1 MNSLLKSVTIL
12 DKTSEFHNEKVDILI
27 ENGLI
32 INIDFNINNPKNFN
46 EINLTNLHVSRG
58 WFDSSVCFGEPGFED
73 RETIENGLKTA
84 SRSGFTAVALQP
96 NTNPVINSRS
106 QIEYIKHKCTNSTV
120 EIYPIGALT
129 SSDSNPKLTEMF
141 DMKNGGAICFGN
153 YKKSISNANTLK
165 LALQYTSS
173 FEGVVLSYPEDEVL
187 SNNGMVNENIMST
200 SLGLKG
206 SPCLSEEVQIMRD
219 LSILEYAGGK
229 LHIPTI
235 STTKSVELIRA
246 AKASKLNVSCS
257 VAVHNLF
264 FSDSSLL
271 NFNTNFKVLPPLR
284 TKEDIKSLIEGVK
297 DGTIDMVTSD
307 HNPLNIELKKT
318 EFDNAEF
325 GTIGLES
332 IFGALNTLFSTKM
345 TIKLLTSGRDI
356 FKIPQNKIQIGE
368 IANLTLFN
376 PNKEYI
382 FNDKHIFSKSKNS
395 IFLDSK
401 LSGKVYG
408 VINKNKLSI
417 FKYC

>member
-12 DKTSEFHNEKVDILI
+12 DKTSVFHNEKVDILI

-417 FKYC
+417 FK

>member
-1 MNSLLKSVTIL
+1 MNSLLKAVTIL

-27 ENGLI
+27 ESGLI
-32 INIDFNINNPKNFN
+32 INIDFNINNPKNFK

-58 WFDSSVCFGEPGFED
+58 WFDSSVCFGEPGFEN

-84 SRSGFTAVALQP
+84 SRSGFTSVALQP
-96 NTNPVINSRS
+96 NTSPVINNRS
-106 QIEYIKHKCTNSTV
+106 QIEYIKHKCVNSVV

-129 SSDSNPKLTEMF
+129 SSGSNPKLTEMF

-165 LALQYTSS
+165 LALQYTST
-173 FEGVVLSYPEDEVL
+173 FEGIVLSYPEDEVL
-187 SNNGMVNENIMST
+187 SNKGMVNENIMST

-206 SPCLSEEVQIMRD
+206 SPSLSEEVQIMRD
-219 LSILEYAGGK
+219 LSILQYTGGK

-264 FSDSSLL
+264 FSDSNLL

-284 TKEDIKSLIEGVK
+284 TKDDIKSLIEGVK

-318 EFDNAEF
+318 EFNNAEF

-345 TIKLLTSGRDI
+345 TIKLLTSGRNI
-356 FKIPQNKIQIGE
+356 FKIPQNKIEIGE

-376 PNKEYI
+376 PNKDYV
-382 FNDKHIFSKSKNS
+382 FSDKHIFSKSKNS

-408 VINKNKLSI
+408 VINKNKLAI
-417 FKYC
+417 FK

>member
-12 DKTSEFHNEKVDILI
+12 DKASEFHNEKVDILI

-32 INIDFNINNPKNFN
+32 VNIDFNINNPKNFK
-46 EINLTNLHVSRG
+46 EINLTNLHISRG

-73 RETIENGLKTA
+73 RETIENGLKAA

-106 QIEYIKHKCTNSTV
+106 QIEYIKHKCTNSVV

-129 SSDSNPKLTEMF
+129 SSESNQKLTEMF

-165 LALQYTSS
+165 LALQYTST
-173 FEGVVLSYPEDEVL
+173 FEGIVLSYPEDEVL
-187 SNNGMVNENIMST
+187 SNKGMVNENIMST

-206 SPCLSEEVQIMRD
+206 SPSLSEEVQIMRD
-219 LSILEYAGGK
+219 LSILKYTGGK

-264 FSDSSLL
+264 FSDSNLL

-284 TKEDIKSLIEGVK
+284 TKDDIKSLIEGVK

-318 EFDNAEF
+318 EFNNAEF

-356 FKIPQNKIQIGE
+356 FKIPQNKIEIGE

-376 PNKEYI
+376 PNKDYV
-382 FNDKHIFSKSKNS
+382 FSDKHIFSKSKNS

-408 VINKNKLSI
+408 VINKNKLAI
-417 FKYC
+417 FK

>member
-345 TIKLLTSGRDI
+345 TIKLLTSGRDV

-417 FKYC
+417 FK

>member
-12 DKTSEFHNEKVDILI
+12 DKASEFHNEKVDILI

-32 INIDFNINNPKNFN
+32 VNIDFNINNPKNFK
-46 EINLTNLHVSRG
+46 EINLTNLHISRG

-73 RETIENGLKTA
+73 RETIENGLKAA

-106 QIEYIKHKCTNSTV
+106 QIEYIKHKCTNSVV

-129 SSDSNPKLTEMF
+129 SSESNQKLTEMF

-165 LALQYTSS
+165 LALQYTST
-173 FEGVVLSYPEDEVL
+173 FEGIVFSYPEDEVL
-187 SNNGMVNENIMST
+187 SNKGMVNENIMST

-206 SPCLSEEVQIMRD
+206 SPSLSEEVQIMRD
-219 LSILEYAGGK
+219 LSILQYTGGK

-264 FSDSSLL
+264 FSDSNLL

-284 TKEDIKSLIEGVK
+284 TKDDIKSLIEGVK

-318 EFDNAEF
+318 EFNNAEF

-345 TIKLLTSGRDI
+345 TIKLLTSGRNI
-356 FKIPQNKIQIGE
+356 FKIPQNKIEIGE

-376 PNKEYI
+376 PNKDYV
-382 FNDKHIFSKSKNS
+382 FSDKHIFSKSKNS

-408 VINKNKLSI
+408 VINKNKLAI
-417 FKYC
+417 FK

>member
-96 NTNPVINSRS
+96 NTNTVINSRS

-376 PNKEYI
+376 PNKEYV

-417 FKYC
+417 FK

>member
-46 EINLTNLHVSRG
+46 EINLTNLHVSKG

-376 PNKEYI
+376 PNKEYV

-417 FKYC
+417 FK

>member
-73 RETIENGLKTA
+73 RETIENGLQTA

-417 FKYC
+417 FK

>member
-32 INIDFNINNPKNFN
+32 INIDFNINNPKNFK
-46 EINLTNLHVSRG
+46 EINLSNLHVSRG

-417 FKYC
+417 FK

>member
-27 ENGLI
+27 ENGII

-206 SPCLSEEVQIMRD
+206 NPCLSEEVQIMRD

-417 FKYC
+417 FK

>member
-12 DKTSEFHNEKVDILI
+12 DKASEFHNEKVDILI

-32 INIDFNINNPKNFN
+32 VNIDFNINNPKNFK
-46 EINLTNLHVSRG
+46 EINLTNLHISRG

-73 RETIENGLKTA
+73 RETIENGLKAA

-106 QIEYIKHKCTNSTV
+106 QIEYIKHKCTNSVV

-129 SSDSNPKLTEMF
+129 SSESNQKLTEMF

-165 LALQYTSS
+165 LALQYTST
-173 FEGVVLSYPEDEVL
+173 FEGIVLSYPEDEVL
-187 SNNGMVNENIMST
+187 SNKGMVNENIMST

-206 SPCLSEEVQIMRD
+206 SPSLSEEVQIMRD
-219 LSILEYAGGK
+219 LSILQYTGGK

-264 FSDSSLL
+264 FSDSNLL

-284 TKEDIKSLIEGVK
+284 TKDDIKSLIEGVK

-318 EFDNAEF
+318 EFNNAEF

-345 TIKLLTSGRDI
+345 TIKLLTSGRNI
-356 FKIPQNKIQIGE
+356 FKIPQNKIEIGE

-376 PNKEYI
+376 PNKDYV
-382 FNDKHIFSKSKNS
+382 FSDKHIFSKSKNS

-408 VINKNKLSI
+408 VINKNKLAI
-417 FKYC
+417 FK

>member
-1 MNSLLKSVTIL
+1 MNSLLKAVTIL

-27 ENGLI
+27 ESGLI
-32 INIDFNINNPKNFN
+32 INIDFNINNPKNFK

-58 WFDSSVCFGEPGFED
+58 WFDSSVCFGEPGFEN

-84 SRSGFTAVALQP
+84 SRSGFTSVALQP
-96 NTNPVINSRS
+96 NTSPVINNRS
-106 QIEYIKHKCTNSTV
+106 QIEYIKHKCVNSVV

-129 SSDSNPKLTEMF
+129 SSGSNPKLTEMF

-165 LALQYTSS
+165 LALQYTST
-173 FEGVVLSYPEDEVL
+173 FEGIVLSYPEDEVL
-187 SNNGMVNENIMST
+187 SNKGMVNENIMST

-206 SPCLSEEVQIMRD
+206 SPSLSEEVQIMRD
-219 LSILEYAGGK
+219 LSILKYTGGK

-264 FSDSSLL
+264 FSDSNLL

-284 TKEDIKSLIEGVK
+284 TKDDIKSLIEGVK

-318 EFDNAEF
+318 EFNNAEF

-345 TIKLLTSGRDI
+345 TIKLLTSGRNI
-356 FKIPQNKIQIGE
+356 FKIPQNKIEIGE

-376 PNKEYI
+376 PNKDYV
-382 FNDKHIFSKSKNS
+382 FSDKHIFSKSKNS

-408 VINKNKLSI
+408 VINKNKLAI
-417 FKYC
+417 FK

>member
-27 ENGLI
+27 ENGII

-187 SNNGMVNENIMST
+187 SNNGIVNENIMST

-417 FKYC
+417 FK

>member
-271 NFNTNFKVLPPLR
+271 NFNTDFKVLPPLR

-417 FKYC
+417 FK

>member
-32 INIDFNINNPKNFN
+32 INIDFNINNPKNFK

-96 NTNPVINSRS
+96 NTNPVIKSRS
-106 QIEYIKHKCTNSTV
+106 QIEYIKHKCTNSVV

-153 YKKSISNANTLK
+153 YKKPISNANTLK
-165 LALQYTSS
+165 LALQYTSN

-257 VAVHNLF
+257 VAIHNLF

-271 NFNTNFKVLPPLR
+271 NFDTNFKVLPPLR

-345 TIKLLTSGRDI
+345 TVKLLTSGRDV

-376 PNKEYI
+376 PNKEYV
-382 FNDKHIFSKSKNS
+382 FSDKHIFSKSKNS

-417 FKYC
+417 FK

>member
-32 INIDFNINNPKNFN
+32 INIDFNINNPKNFK

-376 PNKEYI
+376 PNKEYV

-417 FKYC
+417 FK

>member
-1 MNSLLKSVTIL
+1 M
-12 DKTSEFHNEKVDILI
+12 
-27 ENGLI
+27 G
-32 INIDFNINNPKNFN
+32 
-46 EINLTNLHVSRG
+46 SRG

-96 NTNPVINSRS
+96 NTNPIINSRS

-206 SPCLSEEVQIMRD
+206 SPSLSEEVQIMRD

-356 FKIPQNKIQIGE
+356 FKIPQNKIQIGD

-417 FKYC
+417 FK

>member
-1 MNSLLKSVTIL
+1 MNSLLKAVTIL

-32 INIDFNINNPKNFN
+32 INIDFNINNPKNFK

-96 NTNPVINSRS
+96 NTNPVIKSRS
-106 QIEYIKHKCTNSTV
+106 QIEYIKHKCTNSVV

-153 YKKSISNANTLK
+153 YKKPISNANTLK
-165 LALQYTSS
+165 LALQYTSN

-257 VAVHNLF
+257 VAIHNLF

-271 NFNTNFKVLPPLR
+271 NFDTNFKVLPPLR

-345 TIKLLTSGRDI
+345 TVKLLTSGRDV

-376 PNKEYI
+376 PNKEYV
-382 FNDKHIFSKSKNS
+382 FSDKHIFSKSKNS

-417 FKYC
+417 FK

>member
-356 FKIPQNKIQIGE
+356 FKIPQNKIQIGD

-417 FKYC
+417 FK

>member
-417 FKYC
+417 FK

>member
-73 RETIENGLKTA
+73 RETIENGLQTA

-376 PNKEYI
+376 PNKEYV

-417 FKYC
+417 FK

>member
-73 RETIENGLKTA
+73 RETIENGLQTA

-246 AKASKLNVSCS
+246 AKAIKLNVSCS

-376 PNKEYI
+376 PNKEYV

-417 FKYC
+417 FK

>member
-1 MNSLLKSVTIL
+1 MNSLLKAVTIL

-27 ENGLI
+27 ESGLI
-32 INIDFNINNPKNFN
+32 INIDFNINNPKNFKG
-46 EINLTNLHVSRG
+46 INLTNLHVSRG
-58 WFDSSVCFGEPGFED
+58 WFDSSVCFGEPGFEN

-96 NTNPVINSRS
+96 NTSPLINNRS
-106 QIEYIKHKCTNSTV
+106 QIEYIKHKCVNSIV

-129 SSDSNPKLTEMF
+129 SSGSNSKLTEMF

-165 LALQYTSS
+165 LALQYTST
-173 FEGVVLSYPEDEVL
+173 FEGIVLSYPEDEVL
-187 SNNGMVNENIMST
+187 SNKGMVNENIMST

-206 SPCLSEEVQIMRD
+206 SPSLSEEVQIMRD
-219 LSILEYAGGK
+219 LSILKYTGGK

-264 FSDSSLL
+264 FSDSNLL

-284 TKEDIKSLIEGVK
+284 TKDDIKSLIEGVK

-345 TIKLLTSGRDI
+345 AIKLLTSGRNI
-356 FKIPQNKIQIGE
+356 FKIPQNNIQIGE

-376 PNKEYI
+376 PNKEYV
-382 FNDKHIFSKSKNS
+382 FADKHILSKSKNS

-408 VINKNKLSI
+408 VINKNKLAI
-417 FKYC
+417 FK

>member
-1 MNSLLKSVTIL
+1 MNSLLKSVKIL

-417 FKYC
+417 FK

>member
-376 PNKEYI
+376 PNKEYV

-417 FKYC
+417 FK

>member
-58 WFDSSVCFGEPGFED
+58 WFDSSVCFGEPGLED

-96 NTNPVINSRS
+96 NTNPIINSRS

-376 PNKEYI
+376 PNKEYV

-417 FKYC
+417 FK

>member
-1 MNSLLKSVTIL
+1 MNSLLKSVKIL

-376 PNKEYI
+376 PNKEYV

-417 FKYC
+417 FK

>member
-12 DKTSEFHNEKVDILI
+12 DKASEFHNEKVDILI

-32 INIDFNINNPKNFN
+32 VNIDFNINNPKNFK
-46 EINLTNLHVSRG
+46 EINLTNLHISRG

-73 RETIENGLKTA
+73 RETIENGLKAA

-106 QIEYIKHKCTNSTV
+106 QIEYIKHKCTNSVV

-129 SSDSNPKLTEMF
+129 SSESNQKLTEMF

-165 LALQYTSS
+165 LALQYTST
-173 FEGVVLSYPEDEVL
+173 FEGIVLSYPEDEVL
-187 SNNGMVNENIMST
+187 SNKGMVNENIMST

-206 SPCLSEEVQIMRD
+206 SPSLSEEVQIMRD
-219 LSILEYAGGK
+219 LSILKYTGGK

-264 FSDSSLL
+264 FSDSNLL

-284 TKEDIKSLIEGVK
+284 TKDDIKSLIEGVK

-318 EFDNAEF
+318 EFNNAEF

-345 TIKLLTSGRDI
+345 TIKLLTSGRNI
-356 FKIPQNKIQIGE
+356 FKIPQNKIEIGE

-376 PNKEYI
+376 PNKDYV
-382 FNDKHIFSKSKNS
+382 FSDKHIFSKSKNS

-408 VINKNKLSI
+408 VINKNKLAI
-417 FKYC
+417 FK

>member
-58 WFDSSVCFGEPGFED
+58 WFDSSVCLGEPGFED

-376 PNKEYI
+376 PNKEYV

-417 FKYC
+417 FK

>member
-12 DKTSEFHNEKVDILI
+12 DKASEFHNEKVDILI

-32 INIDFNINNPKNFN
+32 VNIDFNINNPKNFK
-46 EINLTNLHVSRG
+46 EINLTNLHISRG

-73 RETIENGLKTA
+73 RETIENGLKAA

-106 QIEYIKHKCTNSTV
+106 QIEYIKHKCTNSVV

-129 SSDSNPKLTEMF
+129 SSESNQKLTEMF

-165 LALQYTSS
+165 LALQYTST
-173 FEGVVLSYPEDEVL
+173 FEGIVLSYPEDEVL
-187 SNNGMVNENIMST
+187 SNKGMVNENIMST

-206 SPCLSEEVQIMRD
+206 SPSLSEEVQIMRD
-219 LSILEYAGGK
+219 LSILKYTGGK

-264 FSDSSLL
+264 FSDSNLL

-284 TKEDIKSLIEGVK
+284 TKDDIKSLIEGVK

-318 EFDNAEF
+318 EFNNAEF

-345 TIKLLTSGRDI
+345 TIKLLTSGRNI
-356 FKIPQNKIQIGE
+356 FKIPQNKIEIGE

-376 PNKEYI
+376 PNKDYV
-382 FNDKHIFSKSKNS
+382 FSDKHIFSKSKNS
-395 IFLDSK
+395 IFLGTK
-401 LSGKVYG
+401 LRGKVYG
-408 VINKNKLSI
+408 IINKNHLSI
-417 FKYC
+417 SNAK

>member
-129 SSDSNPKLTEMF
+129 NSDSNPKLTEMF

-417 FKYC
+417 FK

>member
-284 TKEDIKSLIEGVK
+284 TKEDIKSLIEGLK

-376 PNKEYI
+376 PNKEYV

-417 FKYC
+417 FK

>member
-12 DKTSEFHNEKVDILI
+12 DKASEFHNEKVDILI

-32 INIDFNINNPKNFN
+32 VNIDFNINNPKNFK
-46 EINLTNLHVSRG
+46 EINLTNLHISRG

-73 RETIENGLKTA
+73 RETIENGLKAA

-106 QIEYIKHKCTNSTV
+106 QIEYIKHKCTNSVV

-129 SSDSNPKLTEMF
+129 SSESNQKLTEMF

-165 LALQYTSS
+165 LALQYTST
-173 FEGVVLSYPEDEVL
+173 FEGIVLSYPEDEVL
-187 SNNGMVNENIMST
+187 SNKGMVNENIMST

-206 SPCLSEEVQIMRD
+206 SPSLSEEVQIMRD
-219 LSILEYAGGK
+219 LSILKYTGGK

-264 FSDSSLL
+264 FSDSNLL

-284 TKEDIKSLIEGVK
+284 TKDDIKSLIEGVK

-318 EFDNAEF
+318 EFNNAEF

-345 TIKLLTSGRDI
+345 TIKLLTSGRNI
-356 FKIPQNKIQIGE
+356 FKIPQNKIEIGE

-376 PNKEYI
+376 PNKDYV
-382 FNDKHIFSKSKNS
+382 FSDKHIFSKSKNS

-401 LSGKVYG
+401 LSGKIYG
-408 VINKNKLSI
+408 VINKNKLAI
-417 FKYC
+417 FK

>member
-12 DKTSEFHNEKVDILI
+12 DKASEFHNEKVDILI

-32 INIDFNINNPKNFN
+32 VNIDFNINNPKNFK
-46 EINLTNLHVSRG
+46 EINLTNLHISRG

-73 RETIENGLKTA
+73 RETIENGLKAA

-106 QIEYIKHKCTNSTV
+106 QIEYIKHKCTNSVV

-129 SSDSNPKLTEMF
+129 SSESNQKLTEMF

-165 LALQYTSS
+165 LALQYTST
-173 FEGVVLSYPEDEVL
+173 FEGIVFSYPEDEVL
-187 SNNGMVNENIMST
+187 SNKGMVNENIMST

-206 SPCLSEEVQIMRD
+206 SPSLSEEVQIMRD
-219 LSILEYAGGK
+219 LSILKYTGGK

-264 FSDSSLL
+264 FSDSNLL

-284 TKEDIKSLIEGVK
+284 TKDDIKSLIEGVK

-318 EFDNAEF
+318 EFNNAEF

-345 TIKLLTSGRDI
+345 TIKLLTSGRNI
-356 FKIPQNKIQIGE
+356 FKIPQNKIEIGE

-376 PNKEYI
+376 PNKDYV
-382 FNDKHIFSKSKNS
+382 FSDKHIFSKSKNS

-408 VINKNKLSI
+408 VINKNKLAI
-417 FKYC
+417 FK